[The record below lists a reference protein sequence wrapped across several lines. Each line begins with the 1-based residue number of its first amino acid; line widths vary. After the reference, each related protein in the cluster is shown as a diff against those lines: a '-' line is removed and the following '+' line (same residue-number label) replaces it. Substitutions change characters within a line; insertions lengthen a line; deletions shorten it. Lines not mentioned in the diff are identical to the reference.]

1 MLELFVDGYSMN
13 SPYELRYPMSPGMER
28 ALDKLHSLLN
38 TRELINAS
46 KKQAQYLALQNQI
59 NPHFLYNTL
68 EGIRGEALA
77 AGLDTVAKMTEAL
90 STFFRYTISNVEHLV
105 SLEDELRNIENYY
118 VIQRYRFGERINL
131 SIEYDDEDDRDE
143 LSKCRMPKLTLQPI
157 VENAIIHGIEC
168 KIGRGNIRI
177 KLEATPSRLIITV
190 SDDGVG
196 MDEARLQKLNR
207 ELETPFLDFVTPD
220 REKRGGIAIINVNSR
235 IRLLFGEQ
243 YGVTIYSTEGV
254 GTDVEVTLPRI
265 TGKSKDYTP

>member
-1 MLELFVDGYSMN
+1 
-13 SPYELRYPMSPGMER
+13 
-28 ALDKLHSLLN
+28 
-38 TRELINAS
+38 
-46 KKQAQYLALQNQI
+46 
-59 NPHFLYNTL
+59 
-68 EGIRGEALA
+68 
-77 AGLDTVAKMTEAL
+77 
-90 STFFRYTISNVEHLV
+90 
-105 SLEDELRNIENYY
+105 
-118 VIQRYRFGERINL
+118 
-131 SIEYDDEDDRDE
+131 
-143 LSKCRMPKLTLQPI
+143 MPKLTLQPI

-243 YGVTIYSTEGV
+243 
-254 GTDVEVTLPRI
+254 
-265 TGKSKDYTP
+265 

>member
-1 MLELFVDGYSMN
+1 
-13 SPYELRYPMSPGMER
+13 
-28 ALDKLHSLLN
+28 
-38 TRELINAS
+38 
-46 KKQAQYLALQNQI
+46 
-59 NPHFLYNTL
+59 
-68 EGIRGEALA
+68 
-77 AGLDTVAKMTEAL
+77 MTEAL
-90 STFFRYTISNVEHLV
+90 STFFRYTISNVEQLV

-143 LSKCRMPKLTLQPI
+143 LGKYRMPKLTLQPI
-157 VENAIIHGIEC
+157 VENAIIHGIER

-177 KLEATPSRLIITV
+177 KLEATSKRLMITV

-196 MDEARLQKLNR
+196 MDEDRLQQLNR
-207 ELETPFLDFVTPD
+207 ELETPSLDFVNPD

-254 GTDVEVTLPRI
+254 GTDVEVTLPLI
-265 TGKSKDYTP
+265 TGKAKDYTT